1 MAVVVVPKIFSGTY
15 GWSARYPYFPLCSSG
30 DPGSSFTFTHFVS
43 GIACRATLASAT
55 MSPGGGFIL
64 WGFVF
69 SLCAPICFSFS
80 RSHLNL
86 PLHLIPCE
94 QDFLLGVPRLVRA
107 SRGTFESRSTLHSLK
122 PSPKFPRPFMVPGI
136 GWRPHVG
143 AGGGHF
149 AQAAL
154 LSRRPSTTR
163 KKQGETTFGSHPCL
177 RYPPPF
183 SFWCCCRRGGGR
195 ATLCAPTF
203 PLATR
208 NHLAAPHCLSYP
220 FPCCTLLASS
230 SLLGLWFEVGGGP
243 RRQTSPPHP
252 IGAFGDLL
260 PLQVQAM
267 DSAETNSG
275 FLSQFFY
282 PHRCYPNA
290 PLPSCTL
297 GTEHPYI
304 STGTWQSSTQRFSCT
319 ISA

>member
-1 MAVVVVPKIFSGTY
+1 
-15 GWSARYPYFPLCSSG
+15 
-30 DPGSSFTFTHFVS
+30 
-43 GIACRATLASAT
+43 
-55 MSPGGGFIL
+55 MSPGGVYFVGFCIFL
-64 WGFVF
+64 VC
-69 SLCAPICFSFS
+69 S
-80 RSHLNL
+80 NL
-86 PLHLIPCE
+86 
-94 QDFLLGVPRLVRA
+94 FLLFPFAPESALAFDSLRTGFPSWSSSVGSRFAGDIRKPKHAAFTQTESQIAEAIYGTRDRLETAR
-107 SRGTFESRSTLHSLK
+107 
-122 PSPKFPRPFMVPGI
+122 
-136 GWRPHVG
+136 
-143 AGGGHF
+143 GGGGWT
-149 AQAAL
+149 L
-154 LSRRPSTTR
+154 CPGCPSIQETVDNTDD
-163 KKQGETTFGSHPCL
+163 QGETTFGSHPCL

-208 NHLAAPHCLSYP
+208 NHLATAPLP
-220 FPCCTLLASS
+220 VLPL
-230 SLLGLWFEVGGGP
+230 SLLHPAGLVFPARALVRGGRGP
-243 RRQTSPPHP
+243 PATNLPPHP

-282 PHRCYPNA
+282 PQRCYPNA

-304 STGTWQSSTQRFSCT
+304 STGTWQSSTQRVSCT

>member
-1 MAVVVVPKIFSGTY
+1 M
-15 GWSARYPYFPLCSSG
+15 W
-30 DPGSSFTFTHFVS
+30 
-43 GIACRATLASAT
+43 
-55 MSPGGGFIL
+55 GG
-64 WGFVF
+64 VF
-69 SLCAPICFSFS
+69 SWCAPICFSFS

-163 KKQGETTFGSHPCL
+163 TTKGKQLLVPTLAFVIRHPSHFGVVVDGEGGG
-177 RYPPPF
+177 PPF
-183 SFWCCCRRGGGR
+183 VPLLSPSQP
-195 ATLCAPTF
+195 ATTLP
-203 PLATR
+203 P
-208 NHLAAPHCLSYP
+208 PHCLSYP

-230 SLLGLWFEVGGGP
+230 SLLGLGFEVGGGP

-282 PHRCYPNA
+282 PQRCYPNA

-304 STGTWQSSTQRFSCT
+304 STGTWQSSTQRVSCT